1 MSKTGVLL
9 GTAVVGYFALT
20 ITVSLLVAL
29 TAGAVYGLDGTE
41 NQASQ
46 LNESKQSPLSAVC
59 KVLEPSNIFG
69 GNNIDW
75 NTAKARLT
83 EGKDFTTYSFEVP
96 QVVQPQLYTG
106 LFKGREVNFPIG
118 GYLFF
123 ETAPTVTGSK
133 TFSPDGSTNRFKGGD
148 FAFPNANPGQ
158 VIGIGLP
165 AVLSEPKPNRG
176 VHMYKSTRSLYVLKY
191 AGSGMTNGFLNNSDG
206 DFYVN
211 ITVND
216 IYRQDDAMQINEL
229 SKVHKDVKCS
239 IVVLTSTGVAKLR
252 TP

>member
-1 MSKTGVLL
+1 MKINWTAFIVMVVASAQLINVTTGLAYAS
-9 GTAVVGYFALT
+9 G
-20 ITVSLLVAL
+20 
-29 TAGAVYGLDGTE
+29 DTE
-41 NQASQ
+41 VDSRETPK
-46 LNESKQSPLSAVC
+46 LKEKKDSPLSAVC
-59 KVLEPSNIFG
+59 KVLEPSNIFAS
-69 GNNIDW
+69 NNIDW
-75 NTAKARLT
+75 NTAKARLK
-83 EGKDFTTYSFEVP
+83 EGKDFTTYSFAVP

-106 LFKGREVNFPIG
+106 LEKGREVNFPMG

-191 AGSGMTNGFLNNSDG
+191 AGSGMANGFLNNSDG

-216 IYRQDDAMQINEL
+216 IYPQDDPLQIRDL
-229 SKVHKDVKCS
+229 SKIHKDVMCN
-239 IVVLTSTGVAKLR
+239 VAVLTKSGVAKLKA
-252 TP
+252 P